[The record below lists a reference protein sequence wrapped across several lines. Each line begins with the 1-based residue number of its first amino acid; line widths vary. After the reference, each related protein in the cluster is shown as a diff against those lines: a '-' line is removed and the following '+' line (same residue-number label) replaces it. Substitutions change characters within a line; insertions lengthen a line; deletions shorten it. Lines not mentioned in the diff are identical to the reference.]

1 MPLTIFHLF
10 LTVKIIH
17 NVYKLLIHDL
27 WFILDGYLPNIFF
40 FQNRNKSVTE
50 SIVCYGPKIFQMKR
64 EETLVD
70 FQLTSSAYNTN
81 DVSVAQS
88 SLFSQTVTWQRN
100 TVLSPSSFF
109 TLAQVYVCVH
119 RLSSDFGVSLGL

>member
-1 MPLTIFHLF
+1 MPLTVFCLF

-17 NVYKLLIHDL
+17 SVYKLLIHDF
-27 WFILDGYLPNIFF
+27 WFILDNYLPNIFF
-40 FQNRNKSVTE
+40 FQNRSKSVTE

-81 DVSVAQS
+81 DVSVAH
-88 SLFSQTVTWQRN
+88 LLYFHK
-100 TVLSPSSFF
+100 L
-109 TLAQVYVCVH
+109 
-119 RLSSDFGVSLGL
+119 